1 MLQNSCRR
9 FARILNPLPR
19 KHVFKQALTMNF
31 AAPRENIQHLKL
43 REGMHVAD
51 LGAGSGHYSIEA
63 GRIVGDSGAVYA
75 IEVQK
80 DLLTRISDDAKRA
93 GLHNIHVI
101 LGDVEENQGTKLGDK
116 SVDAV
121 IVSNILFQA
130 EDKTGLLREACR
142 ILKPDGVILLIDW
155 SDSYGGLGPQPDRII
170 SKSDAQILAQEVGFV
185 FKEDVEVGE
194 HHYGFVMSK

>member
-1 MLQNSCRR
+1 MA
-9 FARILNPLPR
+9 FA
-19 KHVFKQALTMNF
+19 V
-31 AAPRENIQHLKL
+31 PRENIQHLKL

-63 GRIVGDSGAVYA
+63 ARIVGDSGAVYA

-93 GLHNIHVI
+93 GLHNIHVVW
-101 LGDVEENQGTKLGDK
+101 GDVEENQGTKLGDK

-121 IVSNILFQA
+121 ILSNILFQA
-130 EDKTGLLREACR
+130 EDKTALLREACR
-142 ILKPDGVILLIDW
+142 ILKPEGNMLIIDW
-155 SDSYGGLGPQPDRII
+155 SDSHGGLGPQPDMLV
-170 SKSDAQILAQEVGFV
+170 SKSDAQNLAQEVGLI